1 MTLDYRQ
8 IGDGCDAYVLEGAG
22 GDGNAP
28 ERPCVRGIILAGSP
42 SWGGHLLE
50 SVVCRPLM
58 PIAGRP
64 LLQYL
69 AEWLRGA
76 GIFEASICGNSHSR
90 QLRRRLGDGRSVNI
104 SLEYIEDVAP
114 RGPAGC
120 AHDATEGHFSDLFV
134 VVEACIV
141 PRFDLCALLEAHTRS
156 QSALTIVADSG
167 RNPSDSSEVKG
178 PMGIYVFSRR
188 ALDRVPA
195 TGYQDIKEKLIP
207 DMYRD
212 GEKITT
218 FGVPSDSVLRV
229 TDAASYLSV
238 NGWAV
243 QRMVKECSLP
253 NGFRR
258 IDDAWVHKSS
268 EVDPTASFVGPALV
282 GPECSVGPRALII
295 GPTSIGPR
303 CRIEQR
309 AVVSRSAL
317 WGSCTV
323 GPYAWLDQCILDENS
338 LAASGVKWAAKVSL
352 VMGRSHS
359 IILDRL
365 GDLAR
370 PLNGGSQTGKQ
381 QVNFG
386 RSESG
391 EDLLVGVPASRV
403 AMDR

>member
-1 MTLDYRQ
+1 MTLDCRQ
-8 IGDGCDAYVLEGAG
+8 IGDGRDPYVFGGAG
-22 GDGNAP
+22 GNGNGSKKP
-28 ERPCVRGIILAGSP
+28 SVRGIILAGSHG
-42 SWGGHLLE
+42 WGAHPFE

-58 PIAGRP
+58 PVAGRP
-64 LLQYL
+64 LLQHL
-69 AEWLRGA
+69 TEWLRGA
-76 GIFEASICGNSHSR
+76 GVFEASICGNSHSR

-104 SLEYIEDVAP
+104 SLEYLEDVAP

-120 AHDATEGHFSDLFV
+120 ARDAAEGHCADSFV

-141 PRFDLCALLEAHTRS
+141 PRFDLSALLEAHIRS

-167 RNPSDSSEVKG
+167 RNPSDSSEVKR

-207 DMYRD
+207 DLYRE
-212 GEKITT
+212 GERTT
-218 FGVPSDSVLRV
+218 VFGVHSDSVLRV

-243 QRMVKECSLP
+243 QKMVQECSAP
-253 NGFRR
+253 NGYRR

-268 EVDPTASFVGPALV
+268 EVDATASFVGPALV
-282 GPECSVGPRALII
+282 GPECSVGPSALVI

-303 CRIEQR
+303 CRIEQG

-323 GPYAWLDQCILDENS
+323 GPYAWLDCCILEENS
-338 LAASGVKWAAKVSL
+338 IAASGVKWAAKVS
-352 VMGRSHS
+352 VAMGRSHS
-359 IILDRL
+359 ITLDRL
-365 GDLAR
+365 GGLAR
-370 PLNGGSQTGKQ
+370 PLSGGSQTAKQ
-381 QVNFG
+381 QVNFVG
-386 RSESG
+386 SEPG
-391 EDLLVGVPASRV
+391 GDLLVGASVSRV
-403 AMDR
+403 AMDG